1 NDQMSPP
8 PLDVDLLSEMMTQ
21 DDIVVSTIEI
31 VTLGHASV
39 FPTPTAQ
46 EISRVAGTVPTHHG
60 GRVLL
65 KVTVDMTQ
73 AHAAI
78 TARASRGDYAA
89 GLSKT
94 LLAAAARIR
103 IRLDASGIRANLLTP
118 AQIDEQQS
126 TRLNSSHAS
135 LSYAV

>member
-1 NDQMSPP
+1 VLRDPVRGTATAWLEVAPKDAFALTTVDGNDHMSHP

-78 TARASRGDYAA
+78 TARASRG
-89 GLSKT
+89 
-94 LLAAAARIR
+94 
-103 IRLDASGIRANLLTP
+103 
-118 AQIDEQQS
+118 
-126 TRLNSSHAS
+126 
-135 LSYAV
+135 